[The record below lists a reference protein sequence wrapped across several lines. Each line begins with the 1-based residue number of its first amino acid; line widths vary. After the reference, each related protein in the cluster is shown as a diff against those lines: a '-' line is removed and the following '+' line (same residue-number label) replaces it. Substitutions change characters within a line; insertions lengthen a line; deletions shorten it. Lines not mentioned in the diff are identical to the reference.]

1 MTKEQLSID
10 VAEYRSVVYRLAFG
24 CMGNRFDAEDV
35 VQDTFL
41 RLYQHKK
48 GFADEEHKKAFLL
61 RVASNRC
68 KDLHKSAWFRKRADL
83 NENIPGGDSNCLIN
97 KIFNESESILRE
109 YVLRLK
115 PNYRAVI
122 FLYYYE
128 GYTAAQIGGILKMS
142 ETAVTT
148 RLSRARNQLRSE
160 LITNKEEMIC
170 EYLC

>member
-1 MTKEQLSID
+1 MTQEQLGKD
-10 VAEYRSVVYRLAFG
+10 VCTYRPIIYRLAFS

-41 RLYQHKK
+41 KLYQCKK
-48 GFADEEHKKAFLL
+48 DFADDEHKKAFLL

-83 NENIPGGDSNCLIN
+83 DESLPAADCFIKSENT
-97 KIFNESESILRE
+97 LRE

-115 PNYRAVI
+115 PAFRAVI
-122 FLYYYE
+122 FLFYYE
-128 GYTAAQIGGILKMS
+128 GYSAAQIANILKMS

-148 RLSRARNQLRSE
+148 RLSRARRQLKVE
-160 LITNKEEMIC
+160 LINNKEELIN
-170 EYLC
+170 EYI